1 MCLAISFS
9 VIIHLR
15 KKPPAVWIC
24 FAIFAPLR
32 LCEKQGNLAQTEILR
47 AVSRKGAKIAKEGQ
61 IDTLLR
67 FCEGRAN
74 IALQIHRSNSDTDMV
89 LICYHIGLNVAN
101 GPFCFNVFV
110 WEIIET
116 NEFVGI

>member
-1 MCLAISFS
+1 LDL
-9 VIIHLR
+9 LR
-15 KKPPAVWIC
+15 DLCA
-24 FAIFAPLR
+24 FAPLR
-32 LCEKQGNLAQTEILR
+32 ETRKFGSDGNFTGSFSQRL
-47 AVSRKGAKIAKEGQ
+47 KGAKIAKEGQ

-89 LICYHIGLNVAN
+89 LMWYHIGLNVAN